1 MFYAEHW
8 TPSPPSRRQMLFQI
22 PRNQRVDVQ
31 QRTWPL
37 GNSMCP
43 IRVLHKIELL
53 SKLHQPID
61 QLLVS
66 LEMHIVVAAAMDD
79 QQFPLQAFRE
89 TDWRSIA
96 IALRVLSRQPHV

>member
-1 MFYAEHW
+1 MFCAEHW
-8 TPSPPSRRQMLFQI
+8 TPSSSSRRQMLFQI
-22 PRNQRVDVQ
+22 PRNQRVDMQ
-31 QRTWPL
+31 QRPRPL

-66 LEMHIVVAAAMDD
+66 LEMHIVVAGAMDD
-79 QQFPLQAFRE
+79 QQLPLHPVRDA
-89 TDWRSIA
+89 DWRSIA
-96 IALRVLSRQPHV
+96 ITL